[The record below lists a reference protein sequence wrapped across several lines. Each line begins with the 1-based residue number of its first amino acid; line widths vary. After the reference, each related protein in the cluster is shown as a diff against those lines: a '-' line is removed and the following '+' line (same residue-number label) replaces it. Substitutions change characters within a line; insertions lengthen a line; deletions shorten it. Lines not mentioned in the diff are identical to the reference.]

1 MENVSLVMGG
11 CGICP
16 VMDAR
21 EAIDKDKSPLFHRQ
35 MGPASDEDNDV
46 APARTMP
53 RRKWLSLAYMN
64 LWAEKGEGKKHEY
77 VDDTWQFIEIL
88 DTG

>member
-53 RRKWLSLAYMN
+53 RRK
-64 LWAEKGEGKKHEY
+64 
-77 VDDTWQFIEIL
+77 
-88 DTG
+88 